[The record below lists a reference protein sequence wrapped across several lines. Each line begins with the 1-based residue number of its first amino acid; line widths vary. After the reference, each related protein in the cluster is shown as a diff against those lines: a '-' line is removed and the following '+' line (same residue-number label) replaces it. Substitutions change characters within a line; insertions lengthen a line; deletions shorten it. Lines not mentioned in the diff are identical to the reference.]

1 MSKMI
6 TAVVMVDGRC
16 RLMKL
21 HELSTDVD
29 FWISSATSFV
39 GVGGGREDLHMLDVW
54 QVECQ
59 WSRQER
65 GGGGDSWFAPCCV
78 TPQHSCKL
86 NLNFAWFLTFG
97 GDFFRQEFG

>member
-21 HELSTDVD
+21 HELSTDVE
-29 FWISSATSFV
+29 FWILSATSFV
-39 GVGGGREDLHMLDVW
+39 GVGGGREALHMLGVW

-65 GGGGDSWFAPCCV
+65 GGEGTAGWPLVVSP
-78 TPQHSCKL
+78 
-86 NLNFAWFLTFG
+86 LTFLQVEPQFHMFSHG
-97 GDFFRQEFG
+97 

>member
-6 TAVVMVDGRC
+6 TAVVMVDGRW

-21 HELSTDVD
+21 QLLSTEVE
-29 FWISSATSFV
+29 FLMFSATSFV
-39 GVGGGREDLHMLDVW
+39 GLGGGREALHMLDVW
-54 QVECQ
+54 WVVCQ

-65 GGGGDSWFAPCCV
+65 GGDSWLAPCCV

-86 NLNFAWFLTFG
+86 NLNFACFLTFG

>member
-21 HELSTDVD
+21 HELSTDVE
-29 FWISSATSFV
+29 FWILSATSFV
-39 GVGGGREDLHMLDVW
+39 GVGGGREALHMLDVW
-54 QVECQ
+54 QVGCQ

-65 GGGGDSWFAPCCV
+65 RGGAQCIRIGVMED
-78 TPQHSCKL
+78 
-86 NLNFAWFLTFG
+86 NFVFG
-97 GDFFRQEFG
+97 HILHFGHPKKVQLG

>member
-21 HELSTDVD
+21 HELSTDVE
-29 FWISSATSFV
+29 FWILSATSFV
-39 GVGGGREDLHMLDVW
+39 GVGGGREDLHMLNVW

-65 GGGGDSWFAPCCV
+65 GGGGGTAGWLLVVS
-78 TPQHSCKL
+78 SL
-86 NLNFAWFLTFG
+86 NIPAS
-97 GDFFRQEFG
+97 